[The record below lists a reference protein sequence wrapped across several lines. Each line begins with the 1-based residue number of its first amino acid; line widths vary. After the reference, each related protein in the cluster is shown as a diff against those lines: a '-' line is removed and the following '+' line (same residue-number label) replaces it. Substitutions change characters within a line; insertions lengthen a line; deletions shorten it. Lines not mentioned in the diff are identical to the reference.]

1 MAYFTDKSFAFLRAL
16 ARNNSREWFQ
26 AHKADYETQVRAPF
40 LRLLQDLQPDLAA
53 ISGQFRADPRPVG
66 GSLFRIHRDTRFAND
81 KTPYKT
87 HAGARLFHQRFR
99 EVDSP
104 SFYIHIQPGHC
115 FVGAGLWHPEADS
128 LRRIRHF
135 IADNPGAWQAAVHS
149 PSFRRRFTLGGEQL
163 QRPPRGFPPDH
174 PLIEDL
180 KRKSFVGSAALA
192 NEVVLGQGLRRSV
205 ASALTGLAP
214 MVDYL
219 CASLDLEF

>member
-1 MAYFTDKSFAFLRAL
+1 MAYFNDKSFRFLRAL

-26 AHKADYETQVRAPF
+26 AHKADYESQLRAPF
-40 LRLLQDLQPDLAA
+40 LRLIADLQPDLAQ

-87 HAGARLFHQRFR
+87 HAGARLFHQRHR
-99 EVDSP
+99 EVESP
-104 SFYIHIQPGHC
+104 SFYIHLQPGHC
-115 FVGAGLWHPEADS
+115 FVGAGLWHPEPES
-128 LRRIRHF
+128 RRRIRQF

-149 PSFRRRFTLGGEQL
+149 PAFRRRFTLEGESL
-163 QRPPRGFPPDH
+163 QRPPRGYPPDH

-180 KRKSFVGSAALA
+180 KRQNFVGAVALSDQ
-192 NEVVLGQGLRRSV
+192 VVLGPGLRRSIS
-205 ASALTGLAP
+205 SALRGLAP
-214 MVDYL
+214 LVDYL

>member
-16 ARNNSREWFQ
+16 ARNNSRDWFQ

-104 SFYIHIQPGHC
+104 SFYIHIEPGRC

-149 PSFRRRFTLGGEQL
+149 PAFRRRFTLGGEQL

-180 KRKSFVGSAALA
+180 KRKSFVGSAALSR
-192 NEVVLGQGLRRSV
+192 EVVLGQGLRRSV

-214 MVDYL
+214 LVDYL

>member
-1 MAYFTDKSFAFLRAL
+1 MAYFSSKSFKFLRAL

-26 AHKADYETQVRAPF
+26 AHKPEYEAELRAPF
-40 LRLLQDLQPDLAA
+40 LRLLADLQPDLAA
-53 ISGQFRADPRPVG
+53 ISDQYRSDPRPVG
-66 GSLFRIHRDTRFAND
+66 GSLFRIHRDTRFASD

-87 HAGARLFHQRFR
+87 HAGARLFHHRFR

-104 SFYIHIQPGHC
+104 SFYIHIEPGHC

-149 PSFRRRFTLGGEQL
+149 SAFRRRFTLGGEQL

-180 KRKSFVGSAALA
+180 KRKSFVGSVPLSD
-192 NEVVLGQGLRRSV
+192 EVVLGQGLRRSI

>member
-1 MAYFTDKSFAFLRAL
+1 MSYFSSKGFSFLRAL

-53 ISGQFRADPRPVG
+53 ISTQYRADPRPVN

-99 EVDSP
+99 ELDSP
-104 SFYIHIQPGHC
+104 SFYIHVQPGHC
-115 FVGAGLWHPEADS
+115 FVGAGIWHPEAPTR
-128 LRRIRHF
+128 RRIREF
-135 IADNPGAWQAAVHS
+135 ISENPQGWRKAVHS
-149 PSFRRRFTLGGEQL
+149 PAFRRRFELGGEVL
-163 QRPPRGFPPDH
+163 QRIPRGFPADH
-174 PLIEDL
+174 PLAEDL
-180 KRKSFVGSAALA
+180 KRQSFVASTPL
-192 NEVVLGQGLRRSV
+192 EDSTVLGPQLRRSV
-205 ASALTGLAP
+205 ASALQGLAP
-214 MVDYL
+214 LVDYL

>member
-1 MAYFTDKSFAFLRAL
+1 MAYFSDKSFKFLRAL

-26 AHKADYETQVRAPF
+26 AHKSDYETHVRAPF
-40 LRLLQDLQPDLAA
+40 QRLLLDLQPELAE
-53 ISGQFRADPRPVG
+53 ISAQYRADPRPVG

-87 HAGARLFHQRFR
+87 HAGARLFHQRHR

-104 SFYIHIQPGHC
+104 SFYIHVQPGHC
-115 FVGAGLWHPEADS
+115 FVGAGLWHPEADT

-149 PSFRRRFTLGGEQL
+149 PAFRRRFELGGEQL
-163 QRPPRGFPPDH
+163 QRAPRGFPPDH

-180 KRKSFVGSAALA
+180 KRTSFVGTIPLSD
-192 NEVVLGQGLRRSV
+192 VVGLGQGLRRSV

-214 MVDYL
+214 LVDYL

>member
-1 MAYFTDKSFAFLRAL
+1 MPYFSIKSFKFLRAL

-26 AHKADYETQVRAPF
+26 AHKSAYEADVRAPF
-40 LRLLQDLQPDLAA
+40 LRLLTDLQPDLAA
-53 ISGQFRADPRPVG
+53 ISDQYRADPRPAG

-87 HAGARLFHQRFR
+87 HAGARLFHHRFR

-149 PSFRRRFTLGGEQL
+149 PAFRRRFTLGGEQL
-163 QRPPRGFPPDH
+163 ARAPRGFPPDH

-180 KRKSFVGSAALA
+180 KRRSFVGSIALGD
-192 NEVVLGQGLRRSV
+192 ELVLGPNLRRSI
-205 ASALTGLAP
+205 AGALSGLAP
-214 MVDYL
+214 LVDYL